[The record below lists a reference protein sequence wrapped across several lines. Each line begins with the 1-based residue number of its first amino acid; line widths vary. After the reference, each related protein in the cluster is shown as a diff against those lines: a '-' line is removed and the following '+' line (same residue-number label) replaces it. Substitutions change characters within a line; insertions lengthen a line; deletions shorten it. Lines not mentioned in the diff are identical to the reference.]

1 MVRQIMKGD
10 QLIAIHIPASYTEP
24 GVNFLTD
31 ESATI
36 QLGVLAHGGG
46 KIIASHMHRPV
57 RRESN
62 LTQEVLVIRKGRIR
76 VDFYDNDDEY
86 LESRILGQ
94 GDVILLVSG
103 GHGFEVLEDVDM
115 IEVKTGPY
123 VADDDKR
130 IFQARLP
137 DELKFPD

>member
-1 MVRQIMKGD
+1 MVRQIMNGD
-10 QLIAIHIPASYTEP
+10 QLMAIYIPASYTQP

-31 ESATI
+31 EPATM
-36 QLGVLAHGGG
+36 QLGVLAHARG
-46 KIIASHMHRPV
+46 KIIASHMHKPV
-57 RRESN
+57 SRESN

-86 LESRILGQ
+86 LESRILQ
-94 GDVILLVSG
+94 RGDVILLVSG

-130 IFQARLP
+130 VFQARLP
-137 DELKFPD
+137 DELRFPD